1 MCTDNLKVTSC
12 SSEIDVSS
20 GETNTTVMCVQL
32 DGDVSDVSE
41 AKLVI
46 DESATAEGVSVEDED
61 ADSSSE
67 SVICHGGEVPL
78 LDQDWCQST
87 PPCSQMP

>member
-1 MCTDNLKVTSC
+1 M
-12 SSEIDVSS
+12 
-20 GETNTTVMCVQL
+20 QL

-46 DESATAEGVSVEDED
+46 DESAKAEGVSVEDED

-67 SVICHGGEVPL
+67 SVICHWG
-78 LDQDWCQST
+78 
-87 PPCSQMP
+87 